1 MQWNLPKVQAPLAWD
16 VVTGSVPI
24 TIAVIDTGV
33 DGTHPDLTAQMVDGA
48 YQFTDFTGVHT
59 GTIPAGTKNDPH
71 GHGTHVAGILGASTN
86 NATGVAGMFWGARIM
101 PFRSQDSTGNGEDYD
116 VAAGLVWVVDHGARV
131 VNISLGGTAYNQA
144 LADAAAYAWA
154 NGVVV
159 VAAGGNYSGLTPTYP
174 AAYTDVL
181 GISPTGQ
188 SDQWVNFG
196 TTGHGFWIDAAAPG
210 QGVLSTH
217 LYSGYVSM
225 SGTSMASPLVAGLA
239 ALIRSAN
246 PDLTNSQVTRI
257 ITTTADKVG
266 VYSYAGGWN
275 EYYGHGRV
283 NAATAILGHIDLTGP
298 LTAAVATPF
307 TYTLTLL
314 GGALPEGA
322 STVVTMSLPAGASFA
337 GASGGGVLSGG
348 LVSWTVGAPGPL
360 ETVERTVVVTA
371 TATVTVTQYGAAR
384 DGLPVPNGGR
394 ILVTRVGP
402 ELALSKSGPAS
413 ALPGALITY
422 TLAFTNSG
430 VQAATGLVLTDAL
443 PAGAWFVSAGDGGA
457 ESGGVVS
464 WTIPALQPGAGLTRT
479 VVVTAE
485 QTLFNSDYRLSCLEG
500 TVASGAAAVR
510 TAVLTRRTYGPVTA
524 SEGP

>member
-1 MQWNLPKVQAPLAWD
+1 MPQLPSFLPASSPRLSARPLAAFCVALACLAVIGLAGSGGRAAAAGPAETPAQAPEARRFAAGQVLVKFRPGTPAAEAAAVLRDHGLEQMDEIAAIGWRRLRAPEGREEETAARLARNPNVLHAATNGILSIADTNPNDPFFVAAMQWNLPKVQAPRAWD

-48 YQFTDFTGVHT
+48 FQFTDFTGVHT

-116 VAAGLVWVVDHGARV
+116 VAAGLVWVVDHGASV

-239 ALIRSAN
+239 ALIRSR
-246 PDLTNSQVTRI
+246 Q
-257 ITTTADKVG
+257 
-266 VYSYAGGWN
+266 
-275 EYYGHGRV
+275 
-283 NAATAILGHIDLTGP
+283 
-298 LTAAVATPF
+298 
-307 TYTLTLL
+307 
-314 GGALPEGA
+314 
-322 STVVTMSLPAGASFA
+322 
-337 GASGGGVLSGG
+337 
-348 LVSWTVGAPGPL
+348 PGPDQL
-360 ETVERTVVVTA
+360 P
-371 TATVTVTQYGAAR
+371 GDAR
-384 DGLPVPNGGR
+384 HHHHCRQGGRLPVR
-394 ILVTRVGP
+394 RRLERVLWLWPRERGD
-402 ELALSKSGPAS
+402 SH
-413 ALPGALITY
+413 PGAHRPDR
-422 TLAFTNSG
+422 
-430 VQAATGLVLTDAL
+430 AA
-443 PAGAWFVSAGDGGA
+443 DG
-457 ESGGVVS
+457 
-464 WTIPALQPGAGLTRT
+464 
-479 VVVTAE
+479 
-485 QTLFNSDYRLSCLEG
+485 
-500 TVASGAAAVR
+500 
-510 TAVLTRRTYGPVTA
+510 RRWPRRSPTH
-524 SEGP
+524 